1 MSCGIGHRRGSDLES
16 LWPWHRPTVIAPIRP
31 LAWEPPYA
39 ARVALKR
46 QKDKKKKR
54 KKNILQYTCET
65 GLNTIW
71 KNKLGQPYS
80 SQETI
85 ITLLNIRH
93 FQTYPVPVRIP
104 WKLEFHG
111 WHIAYDLCP
120 VLWLN
125 QHLAFLSSQ
134 CTRSSKEM
142 CPLLL
147 IITPLGLY
155 SELLYPSYFTSI
167 ITFDPS
173 DSTLSP
179 TMENRFDRPN

>member
-1 MSCGIGHRRGSDLES
+1 MSCGLGRRRGSDPS
-16 LWPWHRPTVIAPIRP
+16 LLWLWCRPAATAPIGP
-31 LAWEPPYA
+31 LAWEPSYA
-39 ARVALKR
+39 VSVALKR

-111 WHIAYDLCP
+111 
-120 VLWLN
+120 
-125 QHLAFLSSQ
+125 
-134 CTRSSKEM
+134 
-142 CPLLL
+142 
-147 IITPLGLY
+147 
-155 SELLYPSYFTSI
+155 
-167 ITFDPS
+167 
-173 DSTLSP
+173 
-179 TMENRFDRPN
+179 